1 MDKGAPE
8 ITALLDRWRSGD
20 QAAFDALF
28 PRVYTVLRR
37 MAGGLLAGERPG
49 HTLSATALVHE
60 AYFRLAA
67 QDRASVQDR
76 AHLLSIAAMAMRR
89 ILISHAR
96 QKAAQKR
103 GASPIAVTLRDD
115 QLATGDR
122 ADDVI
127 AMDDL
132 VTRLGE
138 LDPRQGQV
146 VIYRYYGGLT
156 DDEIAVVLGVSVPT
170 VRRAWRVARAWLA
183 RELDAR
189 REPAG

>member
-1 MDKGAPE
+1 MATSAPD
-8 ITALLDRWRSGD
+8 ITALLVRWRAGD

-28 PRVYTVLRR
+28 PRVYEVLRR
-37 MAGGLLAGERPG
+37 MAGGLLSRERPG

-60 AYFRLAA
+60 AYVKLAA
-67 QDRASVQDR
+67 QDRATIHDR

-103 GASPIAVTLRDD
+103 GASPIAITLPDHA
-115 QLATGDR
+115 LSTER

-127 AMDDL
+127 ALDDL

-138 LDPRQGQV
+138 LDERQGKV
-146 VIYRYYGGLT
+146 VVYRYYGGLT
-156 DDEIAVVLGVSVPT
+156 DDEIADVLGVSAPT
-170 VRRAWRVARAWLA
+170 VRRAWRLARAWLA
-183 RELDAR
+183 RELEAQ
-189 REPAG
+189 REPAT

>member
-1 MDKGAPE
+1 M
-8 ITALLDRWRSGD
+8 
-20 QAAFDALF
+20 AA
-28 PRVYTVLRR
+28 
-37 MAGGLLAGERPG
+37 GLLASERPG

-60 AYFRLAA
+60 AYFRLAG
-67 QDRASVQDR
+67 QDRPAVNDR
-76 AHLLSIAAMAMRR
+76 AHLLSIAALAMRR

-96 QKAAQKR
+96 RRAAQKR
-103 GASPIAVTLRDD
+103 GASPIAVTLVDHE
-115 QLATGDR
+115 LAAGDR

-138 LDPRQGQV
+138 LDERQGKIV
-146 VIYRYYGGLT
+146 VYRYYGGLT
-156 DDEIAVVLGVSVPT
+156 DDEIAQVLAISVPT

-189 REPAG
+189 REST